1 MFEFLFKY
9 PLAAFRQGE
18 LVLLG
23 AWPRWLLV
31 LFVLLAAVGL
41 AVLLILRTRS
51 APRQDANGNAAVG
64 GAAGTHA
71 HATIRLSLIWLLEA
85 ATLAVLLT
93 LLWQPALVVTE
104 LEPRQNIIAVLVD
117 DSRSMSQKDGGSSRE
132 EQAVQALRSGV
143 LTRLERRFQ
152 TRLYTF
158 DSTLKRIPD
167 LDQIGPAT
175 APATHI
181 GASLK
186 QLVTQMEGLPLGAVV
201 LLSDG
206 GDNTGGVDRDAI
218 NALRSHRVPV
228 HTVGFGAEQVP
239 KDIEVEDVVVPA
251 RALAGSRLSATV
263 KFQQRG
269 YAGGRSLVEVGDGT
283 QVLSSRPITLAADGQ
298 VQSESLMFNIGAAGA
313 KALNFSVRSVA
324 EEDNR
329 TNNTLAR
336 LVNVEPQPR
345 RILYFEGEPRWEYKF
360 IRRAA
365 EDDSMIQL
373 VSMLRTTENKIY
385 RQGVQGAEEL
395 AAGFPTRAQ
404 DLFEYDALIIG
415 SVDAGYFNPTQQQ
428 LIRDFVDRRGGG
440 LLLLG
445 GRQSLADGVW
455 GGSQVAPALPV
466 ILPETRD
473 TFHRDPATVS
483 LTPAGM
489 DSVITRLVDDS
500 AGNVERWKTLPYL
513 MDYQDPGKPKPGATV
528 LAEMHEGKRAMPL
541 LVTENYGRGRT
552 AVLATGGT
560 WRWQMSLPLGDNTHD
575 LFWQQLLRWLVSG
588 TRGRVMASVPKVTL
602 LDDGHVE
609 VIAEVRDKEYHPA
622 ADARVTARVIG
633 PGGFAASLDL
643 TPVPSSPG
651 HFQADW
657 EAPARGLYV
666 ADLTAQRGAETIGSD
681 AVTFERLDGVA
692 ESFHTG
698 QNRALLQELATSTG
712 GRYLK
717 PAQLAGLA
725 ADIPYSQAGV
735 SVRQTKELWNM
746 PAVFLLI
753 LALRA
758 GEWVMRRKWG
768 LV

>member
-9 PLAAFRQGE
+9 PLAAFQKGE

-31 LFVLLAAVGL
+31 LFVLLAALGL
-41 AVLLILRTRS
+41 AILLRARARS
-51 APRQDANGNAAVG
+51 AHPDQSAVG
-64 GAAGTHA
+64 GTAGTKI
-71 HATIRLSLIWLLEA
+71 TRLALIWSLEV
-85 ATLAVLLT
+85 ATAAVLLT

-117 DSRSMSQKDGGSSRE
+117 DSRSMSQKDNGSPRE
-132 EQAVQALRSGV
+132 EQAAQALRSGV
-143 LTRLERRFQ
+143 LTRLQRNFQ

-167 LDQIGPAT
+167 PDHIGPAA

-206 GDNTGGVDRDAI
+206 DDNSGGVDRDAI
-218 NALRSHRVPV
+218 NALRSHRIPV

-239 KDIEVEDVVVPA
+239 DDIEVDDVVVPT

-263 KFQQRG
+263 KFKQRG
-269 YAGGRSLVEVGDGT
+269 YAGRRSSLEVGDGT
-283 QVLSSRPITLAADGQ
+283 QVLSSREITLAADGH
-298 VQSESLMFNIGAAGA
+298 VQTENLMFNIGPAGA
-313 KALNFSVRSVA
+313 KALRFSVAPVA
-324 EEDNR
+324 AEANR
-329 TNNTLAR
+329 ANNTLRR

-345 RILYFEGEPRWEYKF
+345 RVLYFEGEPRWEYKF

-365 EDDSMIQL
+365 EDDPMIQI

-385 RQGVQGAEEL
+385 RQGVQSPEEL
-395 AAGFPTRAQ
+395 AGGFPTRAQ

-415 SVDAGYFNPTQQQ
+415 SVDAGYFNPAQQQ
-428 LIRDFVDRRGGG
+428 LIHDFVDRRGGG

-455 GGSQVAPALPV
+455 GGSQVAPVLPV
-466 ILPETRD
+466 ILPEARD

-483 LTPAGM
+483 LTTAGM

-500 AGNVERWKTLPYL
+500 ANNVERWKKLPYL

-528 LAEMHEGKRAMPL
+528 LAEMHEGKHAMPL

-560 WRWQMSLPLGDNTHD
+560 WRWQMSLPLGDKSHD

-588 TRGRVMASVPKVTL
+588 TRGRVIASVPIVTL
-602 LDDGHVE
+602 LDDSHVE
-609 VIAEVRDKEYHPA
+609 VTAEVRDKEYHPA
-622 ADARVTARVIG
+622 ADAHVTARVIG
-633 PGGFAASLDL
+633 PGGLTASLEL
-643 TPVPSSPG
+643 TPVPGRPG

-657 EAPARGLYV
+657 AAPAPGLYV
-666 ADLTAQRGAETIGSD
+666 ADLTAQRGAEEIGSD
-681 AVTFERLDGVA
+681 AVTFERQDGIA

-712 GRYLK
+712 GRYIK
-717 PAQLAGLA
+717 PSELAGLA
-725 ADIPYSQAGV
+725 ADIPYSRAGV

-746 PAVFLLI
+746 PVVFLLI
-753 LALRA
+753 LLLRA
-758 GEWVMRRKWG
+758 GEWLVRRKWG